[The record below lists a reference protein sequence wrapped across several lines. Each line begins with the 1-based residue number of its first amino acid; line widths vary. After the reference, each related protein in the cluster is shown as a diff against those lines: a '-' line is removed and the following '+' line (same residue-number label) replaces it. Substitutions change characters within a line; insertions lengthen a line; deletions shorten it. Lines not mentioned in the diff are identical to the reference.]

1 MIKSEMRNC
10 SMASALYIRIIYQKI
25 FTLSSLTLCSGRHLK
40 NKRKAVEKQGKII
53 EALQFWGSN
62 DQ

>member
-1 MIKSEMRNC
+1 MT
-10 SMASALYIRIIYQKI
+10 SALYIRIIYQKI